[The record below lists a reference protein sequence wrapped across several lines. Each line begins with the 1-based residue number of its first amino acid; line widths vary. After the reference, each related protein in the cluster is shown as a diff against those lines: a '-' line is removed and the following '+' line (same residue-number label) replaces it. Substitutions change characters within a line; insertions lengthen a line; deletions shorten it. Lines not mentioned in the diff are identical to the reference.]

1 MGIFLSQIAFVLLA
15 RDVNFMKTAQ
25 KLKHPGTPP
34 RVSKSRPRKS
44 RAHSPQ
50 PKPKRHNH
58 AALAME
64 TLVKIAING
73 GLSAVAIATL
83 TNLFPYYWEQ
93 RERVQTI
100 RTEVRDAEY
109 KVTRLRANLNRSFDP
124 SRALT
129 VMQEQSAKMAPNQH
143 RIVLMDEGETQY

>member
-1 MGIFLSQIAFVLLA
+1 
-15 RDVNFMKTAQ
+15 MKTAQ
-25 KLKHPGTPP
+25 PLKHPGTPP
-34 RVSKSRPRKS
+34 NVLKSRPRQS
-44 RAHSPQ
+44 RATSSRATPSHLK
-50 PKPKRHNH
+50 PKPRNH

-93 RERVQTI
+93 RGKVQAI
-100 RTEVRDAEY
+100 RTEVRDTEY

-124 SRALT
+124 SQALN
-129 VMQEQSAKMAPNQH
+129 VMQEQSAMLSPDRR
-143 RIVLMDEGETQY
+143 RIILMDEAESR